1 MTTTATKERPIL
13 FSGPMVRA
21 ILDGRKTQT
30 RRVLK
35 YAETIRE
42 GWYPDR
48 YNKTADWT
56 FWGPRGSTESGK
68 CTLPLFRCP
77 YGEPGDVLWVRETW
91 WQAHHYPGL
100 DQSGEATTDT
110 GSNHIHYA
118 ADGDPKNT
126 PNRHY
131 PSGLRGG
138 AISAPDPYA
147 IWFKRPSIFM
157 PRWAC
162 RIKLE
167 ITDVR
172 VERVKEITHD
182 DAVAEGCYRIEPCE
196 KYPNGNAWGRAGYAA
211 LWNEINGERGYG
223 WESNPWVWA
232 LSFRRV
238 NSEGHQS

>member
-1 MTTTATKERPIL
+1 MTTATATKERPIL

-35 YAETIRE
+35 YAETIPE

-48 YNKTADWT
+48 YNKTANWT

-91 WQAHHYPGL
+91 VYRSKHDRY
-100 DQSGEATTDT
+100 
-110 GSNHIHYA
+110 YYR
-118 ADGDPKNT
+118 ADHLEPFT
-126 PNRHY
+126 E
-131 PSGLRGG
+131 
-138 AISAPDPYA
+138 PYA
-147 IWFKRPSIFM
+147 HGGWKPSIFM
-157 PRWAC
+157 PRAAC

-172 VERVKEITHD
+172 VERVKDISHD

-211 LWNEINGERGYG
+211 LWNEINAERGYG

-232 LSFRRV
+232 VSFRRA
-238 NSEGHQS
+238 